1 MKKII
6 SFAAAISMLLLLSS
20 AYAQNKNE
28 MTKSE
33 LKVGMKAPNFSL
45 EDAYGHHFSLAKY
58 KGKSPVIVYFYPK
71 AGTAGCTKEACGIRD
86 DWGKFKAK
94 KIQVL
99 GISVDT
105 KPEIM
110 KFIKDN
116 NLNFPLLSDAGKK
129 VSKEYGVYNK
139 NGYDNRVTFIVN
151 KEGKI
156 TNIIKVTNIEEHAA
170 EVYKI
175 ALKLL

>member
-1 MKKII
+1 MKTTI
-6 SFAAAISMLLLLSS
+6 SLAALISMLILFSS
-20 AYAQNKNE
+20 VNAQSKKE
-28 MTKSE
+28 MTKPV
-33 LKVGMKAPNFSL
+33 LKVGMKAPNFNL
-45 EDAYGHHFSLAKY
+45 EDAYGHHYSLASF

-99 GISVDT
+99 GISVDS
-105 KPEIM
+105 KPEIL

-116 NLNFPLLSDAGKK
+116 HLNFPLLSDVSKK
-129 VSKEYGVYNK
+129 ISKEYGVYN
-139 NGYDNRVTFIVN
+139 NDGYDNRVTFIVN

-170 EVYKI
+170 EVYKLAS
-175 ALKLL
+175 ALL